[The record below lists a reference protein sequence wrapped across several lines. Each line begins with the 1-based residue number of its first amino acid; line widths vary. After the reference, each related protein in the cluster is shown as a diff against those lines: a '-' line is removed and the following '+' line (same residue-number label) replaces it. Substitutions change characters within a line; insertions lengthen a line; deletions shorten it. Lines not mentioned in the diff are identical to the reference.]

1 MWPCLGAGVPA
12 ALGRPTT
19 HTGEGSEL
27 PPWGFPAVPE
37 STPYRPREVL
47 AVEHQEALLS
57 DGPRSLWFSRARA
70 RARGAGRPCQP
81 HAGTLTAQ
89 EGGREAQSCSAFL
102 SVPAPLPPLPCFT
115 KIKELL
121 KAQST
126 QVISRMQTP
135 CLEKSEYLILRREEN
150 CEQEPQG
157 RRGGRR
163 EAGMTAIRAQRHG
176 PTQDSG
182 PTAQCSP
189 QMPWAA
195 CVCGPGILPCR
206 GDSGGL

>member
-1 MWPCLGAGVPA
+1 MGAGVPA

-27 PPWGFPAVPE
+27 PPWGFPEVPA
-37 STPYRPREVL
+37 STPYGPRAVL

-57 DGPRSLWFSRARA
+57 DGPGLLWFSSR
-70 RARGAGRPCQP
+70 RGSWPPLPAPRR
-81 HAGTLTAQ
+81 HAQLTAQ